1 LKVAVFGIT
10 GSHLV
15 LPIFGLITGGL
26 TDYVA
31 LTMIFRPKQSRAIAP
46 GIRWQSL
53 FHAKR
58 DQVTRDYAKLLA
70 KDILT
75 PAAIMESLLTGALS
89 PSANDGLP
97 LPDAAAH
104 ALRVRS
110 GSVRRT
116 DV

>member
-1 LKVAVFGIT
+1 VKVAVFGIT

-26 TDYVA
+26 TDDVA

-75 PAAIMESLLTGALS
+75 PAVIMESLLSGALS
-89 PSANDGLP
+89 PISERR
-97 LPDAAAH
+97 AAAPGRGRSRP
-104 ALRVRS
+104 ARPERVCS
-110 GSVRRT
+110 T
-116 DV
+116 D